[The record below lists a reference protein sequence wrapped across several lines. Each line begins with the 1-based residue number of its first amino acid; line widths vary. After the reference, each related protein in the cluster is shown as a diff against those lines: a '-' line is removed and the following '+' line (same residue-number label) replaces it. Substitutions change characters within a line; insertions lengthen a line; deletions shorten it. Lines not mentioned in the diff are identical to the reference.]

1 MAGRP
6 TELQYVETPLMDQLK
21 RLGWTV
27 KQLSDNE
34 KHDPKN
40 SYRESFREVVIV
52 SRLRTALKR
61 LNPWLEDNQIE
72 DLCNQVQTYPH
83 PMKNLLENNEEVYDM
98 ITEGLSADDLH
109 TGELN
114 RRVRLIDWT
123 DVDGYDGADMTDN
136 DFLAISQYKVR
147 IPGKEEHII
156 PDIVLFVNGL
166 PLVVIECKAPDIAE
180 PMAEGIEQLMRY
192 QNRRGSAELEGVPEL
207 FYFNQIL
214 ISTCFHDCRYS
225 SITGGVSHFMEWKDA
240 YPYKLRDINPNG
252 KPSAQEI
259 TVAGML
265 EPSHLLDIV
274 QNFIAF
280 KDEDNGIRV
289 KLVSR
294 YMQYRG
300 AAKIIERLRTAAKG
314 EKGGTLWH
322 TQGTGKTLTMMFVI
336 RKMYNSFDLYNYKV
350 VLIVDRKDLQT
361 QMFKTT
367 KTVKYAVN
375 IADSIEGLKKL
386 IENTA
391 SDVTV
396 AMVHKFG
403 ENEKNGGKKSDK
415 KSATLEQ
422 RTAVS
427 SFPVLNTSE
436 RILVMI
442 DEAHRSEYSE
452 LAANMWKSMPNS
464 VKVAFTGTPITKTV
478 DNFGGY
484 IDTYTMKQAEEDG
497 IVVELKYEGR
507 AADSEITDKEAMNR
521 SFVDVFGYLDVE
533 EQVEILGRYTVRAYL
548 EAEEIIK
555 EKAADMLDHYISTV
569 FTNGFKAQV
578 VGVSKEAAYRYKQ
591 AIDALL
597 PIKIA
602 ELEQHNPHHVD
613 IEQLKKLK
621 TACVISAGG
630 ANEEQ
635 HLKKYANEKENE
647 LIIDGFKAPFGETG
661 LKGGDGNYGILIVT
675 AMLLTG
681 FDAPIEQVMYLDK
694 KLTNHNL
701 LQAITRANRTCGSNK
716 KCGYL
721 VDYVGITNHLK
732 DALADYADADRDEIM
747 ESLRDKSKDID
758 ALNSSYNEIVQF
770 ITEKVGCS
778 LSQTSEIIEELCI
791 DEELREEF
799 NGRFSVM
806 SRLFDRVL
814 PNPAALRYS
823 EEYKRLA
830 FIRESVAK
838 MTRNPRFSNRDAS
851 RKVRAIIEEY
861 LAVNGV
867 DIEIA
872 PISLLSEDFMKGT
885 DKKKS
890 DRATCEEIKYAVR
903 EFININ
909 MPKDPELYA
918 RLSERLEQILE
929 NFKNNWAELRKAL
942 EQLRRDIMAG
952 RAKENTYG
960 YEATH
965 EMPFLGLLK
974 TEFFGDVPFEDLS
987 DQQMQVLKSVTDD
1000 VLNRFKTETA
1010 TVNFWSNVGNSLQSE
1025 LRTSIIKLLITPEIK
1040 KYVPDIMKRRKEI
1053 AQKLM
1058 ELGYQHFGEEN

>member
-6 TELQYVETPLMDQLK
+6 SELMYVETPLLEQLK
-21 RLGWTV
+21 KLGWTIV
-27 KQLSDNE
+27 QLDDSE
-34 KHDPKN
+34 KHDPQK
-40 SYRESFREVVIV
+40 SFRKSFSEVVIV
-52 SRLRTALKR
+52 SRLKAALKR
-61 LNPWLEDNQIE
+61 LNPWLNDVQID
-72 DLCNQVQTYPH
+72 DLCVQVQNYPH
-83 PMKNLLENNEEVYDM
+83 PLRQILENNEEAYDR
-98 ITEGLSADDLH
+98 ITEGLSADNEE
-109 TGELN
+109 TGEIN
-114 RRVRLIDWT
+114 CPVRLIDWT
-123 DVDGYDGADMTDN
+123 DVDAYDGSDATEN

-166 PLVVIECKAPDIAE
+166 PLVVIECKAPDITE
-180 PMAEGIEQLMRY
+180 PMAEGIDQLMRY
-192 QNRRGSAELEGVPEL
+192 QNRRGAEEPEGVPEL
-207 FYFNQIL
+207 FYFNQIV

-259 TVAGML
+259 AVTGML
-265 EPSHLLDIV
+265 EPAHLLDIV
-274 QNFIAF
+274 QNFIAY

-289 KLVSR
+289 KLVPR

-300 AAKIIERLRTAAKG
+300 ANKIIERLRNVVKG

-336 RKMYNSFDLYNYKV
+336 RKMYNSFDLNNFKV

-367 KTVKYAVN
+367 KTVKYAIN
-375 IADSIEGLKKL
+375 IAGSIDGLKDL
-386 IENTA
+386 IKNTA

-403 ENEKNGGKKSDK
+403 KAEKNKDKKDKRKSD
-415 KSATLEQ
+415 SLEQ
-422 RTAVS
+422 RTSVS
-427 SFPVLNTSE
+427 TFPVLNTSD

-442 DEAHRSEYSE
+442 DEAHCSEYSE

-484 IDTYTMKQAEEDG
+484 IDTYTMRQAEKDG
-497 IVVELKYEGR
+497 IVVEIKYEGR
-507 AADSEITDKEAMNR
+507 ATDSEITDHDAMNHA
-521 SFVDVFGYLDVE
+521 FIDIFGYLDDE
-533 EQVEILGRYTVRAYL
+533 EQLEILGKYTVRGYL
-548 EAEEIIK
+548 EAQEVIN
-555 EKAADMLDHYISTV
+555 EKATDMLDHYINTV
-569 FTNGFKAQV
+569 FANGFKAQV
-578 VGVSKEAAYRYKQ
+578 VGVSKEAAYRYKK

-597 PIKIA
+597 PKKIE
-602 ELEQHNPHHVD
+602 ELERRNPNHID

-621 TACVISAGG
+621 TACIISSGG
-630 ANEEQ
+630 ANEDQ
-635 HLKKYANEKENE
+635 HLKQYTNESENE
-647 LIIDGFKAPFGETG
+647 IIIDGFKAPFGEKG

-681 FDAPIEQVMYLDK
+681 FDAPVEQVMYLDK

-701 LQAITRANRTCGSNK
+701 LQAITRVNRTCGADK

-747 ESLRDKSKDID
+747 ASLRDKSKDID
-758 ALNSSYNEIVQF
+758 ALNTAYNEIVLF
-770 ITEKVGCS
+770 LNEKVGYA
-778 LSQTSEIIEELCI
+778 LSQTSDIIEELCL
-791 DEELREEF
+791 DEELREEY

-814 PNPAALRYS
+814 PNPAALEYS
-823 EEYKRLA
+823 KDYKTLA

-838 MTRNPRFSNRDAS
+838 MTRNPRFSNKDAS
-851 RKVRAIIEEY
+851 KKVRAIIEEY
-861 LAVNGV
+861 LTVNGV
-867 DIEIA
+867 DMEIA
-872 PISLLSEDFMKGT
+872 PISLLSDDFLKGGQS
-885 DKKKS
+885 KKS
-890 DRATCEEIKYAVR
+890 DRAVSEEIKYAVR

-929 NFKNNWAELRKAL
+929 EFKNNWAELRKAL
-942 EQLRRDIMAG
+942 EQLCRDIKAG

-960 YEATH
+960 YDASH

-974 TEFFGDVPFEDLS
+974 TEFYGKKPFEELS
-987 DQQMQVLKSVTDD
+987 EEQMGVLKNLTDD
-1000 VLNRFKTETA
+1000 VLSRFKQETEA
-1010 TVNFWSNVGNSLQSE
+1010 VNFWNNVALQQE
-1025 LRTSIIKLLITPEIK
+1025 LRTNIIKLLIAPEIK
-1040 KYVPDIMKRRKEI
+1040 KQVPDIVKRRKDV

-1058 ELGYQHFGEEN
+1058 ELGYQHFGRND

>member
-6 TELQYVETPLMDQLK
+6 SELIYVETPLLEQLK
-21 RLGWTV
+21 SLGWTV
-27 KQLSDNE
+27 VQLNDSE
-34 KHDPKN
+34 KHDPEK
-40 SYRESFREVVIV
+40 SFRKSFSEVIIE
-52 SRLRTALKR
+52 SRLKDALKR
-61 LNPWLEDNQIE
+61 LNPWLNDVQVD
-72 DLCNQVQTYPH
+72 DLCTQVQNYPFPLSH
-83 PMKNLLENNEEVYDM
+83 TLENNEEVYDR
-98 ITEGLSADDLH
+98 ITEGLSADNED
-109 TGELN
+109 TGEIN
-114 RRVRLIDWT
+114 CPVRLIDWT
-123 DVDGYDGADMTDN
+123 DVDAYDEPDITDN
-136 DFLAISQYKVR
+136 DFLAISQYKIR

-166 PLVVIECKAPDIAE
+166 PLVVIECKAPDITE
-180 PMAEGIEQLMRY
+180 PMAEGIDQLLRY
-192 QNRRGSAELEGVPEL
+192 QNRRDAKEPEGVPEL
-207 FYFNQIL
+207 FYYNQIV

-225 SITGGVSHFMEWKDA
+225 SITGGMSHFMEWKDA

-274 QNFIAF
+274 QNYIAY
-280 KDEDNGIRV
+280 KDEDNGTRV
-289 KLVSR
+289 KLVPR

-300 AAKIIERLRTAAKG
+300 ASKIIERLRKEATG

-322 TQGTGKTLTMMFVI
+322 TQGSGKTLTMMFVI
-336 RKMYNSFDLYNYKV
+336 RKMYNSYDLNNYKV

-367 KTVKYAVN
+367 KTVKYTVN
-375 IADSIEGLKKL
+375 TAESIDGLKKL
-386 IENTA
+386 IANTA

-403 ENEKNGGKKSDK
+403 EPDKDKNEKGRA
-415 KSATLEQ
+415 KSASLHQKQATS
-422 RTAVS
+422 T
-427 SFPVLNTSE
+427 FPVLNTSD

-497 IVVELKYEGR
+497 IVVEIKYEGR
-507 AADSEITDKEAMNR
+507 ATDSTITDHDAMNHA
-521 SFVDVFGYLDVE
+521 FIDVFGYLEDE
-533 EQVEILGRYTVRAYL
+533 EQLEILGKYTVRGYL
-548 EAEEIIK
+548 EAQEVID
-555 EKAADMLDHYISTV
+555 EKASDTLDHYINTV
-569 FTNGFKAQV
+569 FANGFKAQI
-578 VGVSKEAAYRYKQ
+578 VGVSKEAAYRYKM
-591 AIDALL
+591 AIDRLL
-597 PIKIA
+597 PGKIA
-602 ELEQHNPHHVD
+602 ELERHNPNKID
-613 IEQLKKLK
+613 IEQLKKIK
-621 TACVISAGG
+621 TACVISSGG
-630 ANEEQ
+630 ANEDQ
-635 HLKKYANEKENE
+635 HLKQYTNESTNE

-681 FDAPIEQVMYLDK
+681 FDAPVEQVMYLDK

-701 LQAITRANRTCGSNK
+701 LQAITRVNRTCGADK

-721 VDYVGITNHLK
+721 VDYVGITNHLR

-747 ESLRDKSKDID
+747 ASLRDKSKDID
-758 ALNSSYNEIVQF
+758 ALNTAYNEIIQF
-770 ITEKVGCS
+770 LNDKVGYA
-778 LSQTSEIIEELCI
+778 LTQTSDIIEELCVE
-791 DEELREEF
+791 EELREEY

-814 PNPAALRYS
+814 PNPAALEYS
-823 EEYKRLA
+823 DDYKTLA

-838 MTRNPRFSNRDAS
+838 MTRNPRFSNKDAS
-851 RKVRAIIEEY
+851 KKIRAIIEEY
-861 LAVNGV
+861 LTVNGV
-867 DIEIA
+867 DMEIE
-872 PISLLSEDFMKGT
+872 PISLLSDDFLKGGE
-885 DKKKS
+885 KKKS
-890 DRATCEEIKYAVR
+890 DRAASEEIKYAVR

-929 NFKNNWAELRKAL
+929 EFKNNWSELRKAL
-942 EQLRRDIMAG
+942 EQLRRDIKSG
-952 RAKENTYG
+952 RAKEENYG
-960 YEATH
+960 YDATH
-965 EMPFLGLLK
+965 EMPFLAMLR
-974 TEFFGDVPFEDLS
+974 TEFYGKKTFEELTE
-987 DQQMQVLKSVTDD
+987 DQMSVLKNLTDD
-1000 VLNRFKTETA
+1000 VLSRFKVETTA
-1010 TVNFWSNVGNSLQSE
+1010 VNFWNNITLQQE
-1025 LRTSIIKLLITPEIK
+1025 LRTNIIKRLIEPDVRRC
-1040 KYVPDIMKRRKEI
+1040 VPDIFRRRNDV

-1058 ELGYQHFGEEN
+1058 ELGYQHFGGDV

>member
-6 TELQYVETPLMDQLK
+6 SELKYVETPLLEQLK
-21 RLGWTV
+21 KLGWTV
-27 KQLSDNE
+27 VQLDDSE
-34 KHDPKN
+34 KHDPQK
-40 SYRESFREVVIV
+40 SFRESFSEVVIV
-52 SRLRTALKR
+52 SRSKAALKR
-61 LNPWLEDNQIE
+61 LNPWLNDVQID
-72 DLCNQVQTYPH
+72 DLCRQIQDYPH
-83 PMKNLLENNEEVYDM
+83 PLKQILENNEEVYDR
-98 ITEGLSADDLH
+98 ITEGLSADNEE
-109 TGELN
+109 TGEVN
-114 RRVRLIDWT
+114 CPVRLIDWT
-123 DVDGYDGADMTDN
+123 DVDGYDGPDATDN

-156 PDIVLFVNGL
+156 PDVVLFVNGL
-166 PLVVIECKAPDIAE
+166 PLVVIECKAPDITE
-180 PMAEGIEQLMRY
+180 PMAEGIDQMMRY
-192 QNRRGSAELEGVPEL
+192 QNRRAAEEPEGVPEL
-207 FYFNQIL
+207 FYFNQIVM
-214 ISTCFHDCRYS
+214 STCFHDCRYS

-240 YPYKLRDINPNG
+240 YPYKLRDVNPNG

-265 EPSHLLDIV
+265 EPSHLLNIV
-274 QNFIAF
+274 QNFIAY

-289 KLVSR
+289 KLVPR

-300 AAKIIERLRTAAKG
+300 ASKIIERLRTSNMGK
-314 EKGGTLWH
+314 KGGTLWH
-322 TQGTGKTLTMMFVI
+322 TQGTGKTLTMMYVI
-336 RKMYNSFDLYNYKV
+336 RKMYNSFDLNNYKV

-367 KTVKYAVN
+367 KTVKYAIN
-375 IADSIEGLKKL
+375 IAGSIDGLKDL
-386 IENTA
+386 IKNTA

-403 ENEKNGGKKSDK
+403 EAEKNKDKKDKKKSG
-415 KSATLEQ
+415 SLEQ
-422 RTAVS
+422 RTS
-427 SFPVLNTSE
+427 ISTFPVLNTSD

-484 IDTYTMKQAEEDG
+484 IDTYTMRQAEEDG
-497 IVVELKYEGR
+497 IVVEIKYEGR
-507 AADSEITDKEAMNR
+507 ATDSEITDHDAMNHA
-521 SFVDVFGYLDVE
+521 FIDIFGYLEDE
-533 EQVEILGRYTVRAYL
+533 EQLEILGKYTVRGYL
-548 EAEEIIK
+548 EAQEVIN
-555 EKAADMLDHYISTV
+555 EKAADMLDHYINTV
-569 FTNGFKAQV
+569 FANAFKAQV
-578 VGVSKEAAYRYKQ
+578 VGVSKEAAYRYKK

-597 PIKIA
+597 PKKIE
-602 ELEQHNPHHVD
+602 ELERSNPNHID

-621 TACVISAGG
+621 TACIISSGG
-630 ANEEQ
+630 ANEDP
-635 HLKKYANEKENE
+635 HLKQYTNESENE

-681 FDAPIEQVMYLDK
+681 FDAPVEQVMYLDK

-701 LQAITRANRTCGSNK
+701 LQAITRVNRTCGANK

-747 ESLRDKSKDID
+747 ASLRDKSKDID
-758 ALNSSYNEIVQF
+758 ALNTAYNEIIQF
-770 ITEKVGCS
+770 LNEKVGYA
-778 LSQTSEIIEELCI
+778 LSQTSDIIEELCL
-791 DEELREEF
+791 DEELREEY

-814 PNPAALRYS
+814 PNPVAL
-823 EEYKRLA
+823 EYNEDYKTLA

-838 MTRNPRFSNRDAS
+838 MTRNPRFSNKDAS
-851 RKVRAIIEEY
+851 KKVRAIIEEY
-861 LAVNGV
+861 LTVNGV
-867 DIEIA
+867 DMEIA
-872 PISLLSEDFMKGT
+872 PISLLSDNFLKGGQS
-885 DKKKS
+885 KKS
-890 DRATCEEIKYAVR
+890 DRAVSEEIKYAVR
-903 EFININ
+903 EFINVN

-929 NFKNNWAELRKAL
+929 EFKNNWAELRKAL
-942 EQLRRDIMAG
+942 EQLRRDIKAG

-974 TEFFGDVPFEDLS
+974 TEFFREKTFEELS
-987 DQQMQVLKSVTDD
+987 DEQITMMKNLTDD
-1000 VLNRFKTETA
+1000 VLNRFKQEA
-1010 TVNFWSNVGNSLQSE
+1010 VAVNFWNNVALQQE
-1025 LRTSIIKLLITPEIK
+1025 LRTYIIKQLISPEIK
-1040 KYVPDIMKRRKEI
+1040 KFVPDIVKRRKDI

-1058 ELGYQHFGEEN
+1058 ELGYQHFGRDD

>member
-6 TELQYVETPLMDQLK
+6 SELKYVETPLLEQLNK
-21 RLGWTV
+21 LGWETV
-27 KQLSDNE
+27 QLDDSE
-34 KHDPKN
+34 KHDPQK
-40 SYRESFREVVIV
+40 SFRESFSEVIIL
-52 SRLRTALKR
+52 SRLKAALKR
-61 LNPWLEDNQIE
+61 LNPWLNDVQID
-72 DLCNQVQTYPH
+72 DLCVQIQNYPH
-83 PMKNLLENNEEVYDM
+83 PLSHTLENNEEVYEL
-98 ITEGLSADDLH
+98 IVNGLSADNEE
-109 TGELN
+109 TGEIN
-114 RRVRLIDWT
+114 CPVRLIDWT
-123 DVDGYDGADMTDN
+123 DVDGYDGPGHTDN

-156 PDIVLFVNGL
+156 PDVVLFVNGL
-166 PLVVIECKAPDIAE
+166 PLVVIECKAPDITE
-180 PMAEGIEQLMRY
+180 PMAEGIDQLMRY
-192 QNRRGSAELEGVPEL
+192 QNRRGAEEMEGVPEL
-207 FYFNQIL
+207 FYYNQIL

-225 SITGGVSHFMEWKDA
+225 SITGGISHFMEWKDA
-240 YPYKLRDINPNG
+240 YPYKLAEINLNG
-252 KPSAQEI
+252 KPSAQEV

-274 QNFIAF
+274 QNFIAY

-289 KLVSR
+289 KLCPR

-300 AAKIIERLRTAAKG
+300 ANKIIERLRKAAKG

-336 RKMYNSFDLYNYKV
+336 RKMYNSYDLNDYKV

-367 KTVKYAVN
+367 KTVKYAIN
-375 IADSIEGLKKL
+375 IAGSIDGLKKL
-386 IENTA
+386 IADTA

-403 ENEKNGGKKSDK
+403 EPDKDKDDKGK
-415 KSATLEQ
+415 KSATLQ
-422 RTAVS
+422 QKKAAST
-427 SFPVLNTSE
+427 FPVLNESE
-436 RILVMI
+436 KILVMI

-484 IDTYTMKQAEEDG
+484 IDTYTMRQAEEDG
-497 IVVELKYEGR
+497 IVVEIKYEGR
-507 AADSEITDKEAMNR
+507 ATDSEITDHDAMNHA
-521 SFVDVFGYLDVE
+521 FIDVFGYLEDE
-533 EQVEILGRYTVRAYL
+533 EQLEIMGKYTVRGYL
-548 EAEEIIK
+548 EAWEVIK
-555 EKAADMLDHYISTV
+555 EKAADMLDHYINTV
-569 FTNGFKAQV
+569 FANGFKAQI
-578 VGVSKEAAYRYKQ
+578 VGVSKEAAYRYKKT
-591 AIDALL
+591 IDELL

-602 ELEQHNPHHVD
+602 ELEKSNPNGID

-621 TACVISAGG
+621 TACIISSGG

-635 HLKKYANEKENE
+635 HLKQYANESENE
-647 LIIDGFKAPFGETG
+647 MIIDGFKAPFGEAG
-661 LKGGDGNYGILIVT
+661 LKGGDGNYGIIIVT

-681 FDAPIEQVMYLDK
+681 FDAPVEQVMYLDK

-701 LQAITRANRTCGSNK
+701 LQAITRVNRTCGANK

-747 ESLRDKSKDID
+747 ASLRDKSKDID
-758 ALNSSYNEIVQF
+758 ALNTAYNEIIQF
-770 ITEKVGCS
+770 LNDKVGYS
-778 LSQTSEIIEELCI
+778 LDQTSEIVEELCV
-791 DEELREEF
+791 DEELREEY

-814 PNPAALRYS
+814 PNPAALEYS
-823 EEYKRLA
+823 EDYKTLA

-838 MTRNPRFSNRDAS
+838 MTRNPRFSNKDAS
-851 RKVRAIIEEY
+851 KKVRAIIEEY
-861 LAVNGV
+861 LTVNGV

-872 PISLLSEDFMKGT
+872 PISLLSDDFLKGGK
-885 DKKKS
+885 KKKS
-890 DRATCEEIKYAVR
+890 DRAVSEEIKYAVR
-903 EFININ
+903 EYINVN

-918 RLSERLEQILE
+918 RLSERLEAILE
-929 NFKNNWAELRKAL
+929 EFKNNWAELRKAL
-942 EQLRRDIMAG
+942 EQLRRDIKAG
-952 RAKENTYG
+952 RSRENTYG
-960 YEATH
+960 YDASH

-974 TEFFGDVPFEDLS
+974 TEFYGKKTFEELTDE
-987 DQQMQVLKSVTDD
+987 QMVVLKNLTDD
-1000 VLNRFKTETA
+1000 ILSRFKIETA
-1010 TVNFWSNVGNSLQSE
+1010 AVNFWNNVALQQD
-1025 LRTSIIKLLITPEIK
+1025 LRTDIIKKLISPDVK
-1040 KYVPDIMKRRKEI
+1040 RYVPNVVKRRKDI

-1058 ELGYQHFGEEN
+1058 ELGYQHFGRDD

>member
-6 TELQYVETPLMDQLK
+6 SELMYVETPLLEQLK
-21 RLGWTV
+21 QLGWTV
-27 KQLSDNE
+27 VQLNDSE
-34 KHDPKN
+34 KHDPQK
-40 SYRESFREVVIV
+40 SFRESFSEVVIV
-52 SRLRTALKR
+52 SRLKAALKR
-61 LNPWLEDNQIE
+61 LNPWLNDVQVD
-72 DLCNQVQTYPH
+72 DLCRQVQDYPH
-83 PMKNLLENNEEVYDM
+83 PLKQVLENNEEVYDR
-98 ITEGLSADDLH
+98 ITEGLSADNEE
-109 TGELN
+109 TGEIN
-114 RRVRLIDWT
+114 CPVRLIDWT
-123 DVDGYDGADMTDN
+123 DVDAYDGPDATDN

-166 PLVVIECKAPDIAE
+166 PLVVIECKAPDITE
-180 PMAEGIEQLMRY
+180 PMAEGIDQLMRY
-192 QNRRGSAELEGVPEL
+192 QNRRGAEEPEGVPEL
-207 FYFNQIL
+207 FYFNQIVM
-214 ISTCFHDCRYS
+214 STCFHDCRYS
-225 SITGGVSHFMEWKDA
+225 SVTGGVSHFMEWKDA

-252 KPSAQEI
+252 KPSAQEVA
-259 TVAGML
+259 VAGML
-265 EPSHLLDIV
+265 EPAHLLDII
-274 QNFIAF
+274 QNFIAY

-289 KLVSR
+289 KLVPR

-300 AAKIIERLRTAAKG
+300 ASKIIERLRTADKG

-336 RKMYNSFDLYNYKV
+336 RKMYNSFDLNNYKI
-350 VLIVDRKDLQT
+350 VLVVDRKDLQT

-367 KTVKYAVN
+367 KTVKYAIS
-375 IADSIEGLKKL
+375 IAGSIDGLKDL
-386 IENTA
+386 IKNTA

-403 ENEKNGGKKSDK
+403 ESEKNKDKKDKKKSG
-415 KSATLEQ
+415 SLEQ
-422 RTAVS
+422 RTSVS
-427 SFPVLNTSE
+427 TFPFLNTSD

-484 IDTYTMKQAEEDG
+484 IDTYTMRQAEKDG
-497 IVVELKYEGR
+497 IVVEIKYEGR
-507 AADSEITDKEAMNR
+507 ATDSEITDHDAMNHA
-521 SFVDVFGYLDVE
+521 FIDIFGYLDDE
-533 EQVEILGRYTVRAYL
+533 EQLEILGKYTVRGYL
-548 EAEEIIK
+548 EAQEVIN
-555 EKAADMLDHYISTV
+555 EKAADMLDHYINTV

-578 VGVSKEAAYRYKQ
+578 VGVSKEAAYRYKK

-597 PIKIA
+597 PKKIE
-602 ELEQHNPHHVD
+602 ELEHSNPNHID

-621 TACVISAGG
+621 TACIISSGG
-630 ANEEQ
+630 ANEDQ
-635 HLKKYANEKENE
+635 HLKQYTYESENE
-647 LIIDGFKAPFGETG
+647 IIIDGFKAPFGETG

-681 FDAPIEQVMYLDK
+681 FDAPVEQVMYLDK

-701 LQAITRANRTCGSNK
+701 LQAITRVNRTCGANK

-747 ESLRDKSKDID
+747 ASLCDKSKDID
-758 ALNSSYNEIVQF
+758 ALNTAYNEIIQF
-770 ITEKVGCS
+770 LNEKVGYA
-778 LSQTSEIIEELCI
+778 LSQTSDIIEELCL
-791 DEELREEF
+791 DEELREEY

-814 PNPAALRYS
+814 PNPAALEYS
-823 EEYKRLA
+823 EDYKTLA

-838 MTRNPRFSNRDAS
+838 MTRNSRFSNKDAS
-851 RKVRAIIEEY
+851 KKVRAIIEEY
-861 LAVNGV
+861 LTVNGV

-872 PISLLSEDFMKGT
+872 PISLLSDDFLKGGQS
-885 DKKKS
+885 KKS
-890 DRATCEEIKYAVR
+890 DRAVSEEIKYAVR

-929 NFKNNWAELRKAL
+929 EFKNNWAELRKAL
-942 EQLRRDIMAG
+942 EQLRRDIKAG
-952 RAKENTYG
+952 RARENTYG
-960 YEATH
+960 YEASH

-974 TEFFGDVPFEDLS
+974 TEFYGRKSFEELS
-987 DQQMQVLKSVTDD
+987 DEQMGVLKNLTDD
-1000 VLNRFKTETA
+1000 VLSCFKQETEA
-1010 TVNFWSNVGNSLQSE
+1010 VNFWNNVALQQE
-1025 LRTSIIKLLITPEIK
+1025 LRTNIIKLLISSEIK
-1040 KYVPDIMKRRKEI
+1040 KQVPDIVKRRKDV

-1058 ELGYQHFGEEN
+1058 ELGYQHFGRND

>member
-6 TELQYVETPLMDQLK
+6 SELKYVETPLLEQLK
-21 RLGWTV
+21 KLGWTV
-27 KQLSDNE
+27 VQLDDSE
-34 KHDPKN
+34 KHNPKK
-40 SYRESFREVVIV
+40 SFRESFSEVVIV
-52 SRLRTALKR
+52 SHLKKALKR
-61 LNPWLEDNQIE
+61 LNPWLNDVQVD
-72 DLCNQVQTYPH
+72 DLCRQIQEYPH
-83 PMKNLLENNEEVYDM
+83 PLRQVLENNEEVYDR
-98 ITEGLSADDLH
+98 ITEGLSADNEE
-109 TGELN
+109 TGEVN
-114 RRVRLIDWT
+114 CPVRLIDWT
-123 DVDGYDGADMTDN
+123 DVDAYDGPDATDN

-156 PDIVLFVNGL
+156 PDVVLFVNGL
-166 PLVVIECKAPDIAE
+166 PLVVIECKAPDITE

-192 QNRRGSAELEGVPEL
+192 QNRRGAEEPEGVPEL
-207 FYFNQIL
+207 FYFNQIV

-240 YPYKLRDINPNG
+240 YPYKLRDVNPNG
-252 KPSAQEI
+252 KPSAQEV

-274 QNFIAF
+274 QNFIAY

-289 KLVSR
+289 KLVPR

-300 AAKIIERLRTAAKG
+300 ASKIIERLRKADSG

-336 RKMYNSFDLYNYKV
+336 RKMYNSYDLNNYKV

-367 KTVKYAVN
+367 KTVKYAIN
-375 IADSIEGLKKL
+375 IAGSIDGLKDL
-386 IENTA
+386 IRNTA

-403 ENEKNGGKKSDK
+403 EAEKNKDKKEKKKSG
-415 KSATLEQ
+415 SLEQ
-422 RTAVS
+422 RTSVS
-427 SFPVLNTSE
+427 TFPVLNTSD

-484 IDTYTMKQAEEDG
+484 IDTYTMRQAEEDG
-497 IVVELKYEGR
+497 IVVEIKYEGR
-507 AADSEITDKEAMNR
+507 ATDSEITDHDAMNHA
-521 SFVDVFGYLDVE
+521 FIDIFGYLDDE
-533 EQVEILGRYTVRAYL
+533 EQLEILGKYTVRGYL
-548 EAEEIIK
+548 EAQEVIS
-555 EKAADMLDHYISTV
+555 EKAADMIDHYINTV
-569 FTNGFKAQV
+569 FANGFKAQI
-578 VGVSKEAAYRYKQ
+578 VGVSKEAAYRYKK

-597 PIKIA
+597 PMKIEA
-602 ELEQHNPHHVD
+602 LERNNPNHID

-621 TACVISAGG
+621 TACIISSGG
-630 ANEEQ
+630 ANEDQ
-635 HLKKYANEKENE
+635 HLKQYTNESENE
-647 LIIDGFKAPFGETG
+647 MIIDGFKAPFGETG

-681 FDAPIEQVMYLDK
+681 FDAPVEQVMYLDK

-701 LQAITRANRTCGSNK
+701 LQAITRVNRTCGANK

-747 ESLRDKSKDID
+747 ASLRDKSKDID
-758 ALNSSYNEIVQF
+758 ALNTAYNEIIQF
-770 ITEKVGCS
+770 LNEKVGYA
-778 LSQTSEIIEELCI
+778 LSQTSDIIEELCL
-791 DEELREEF
+791 DEELREEY

-814 PNPAALRYS
+814 PNPAALEYS
-823 EEYKRLA
+823 EDYRTLA

-838 MTRNPRFSNRDAS
+838 MTRNPRFSNKDAS
-851 RKVRAIIEEY
+851 KKVRAIIEEY
-861 LAVNGV
+861 LTVNGV
-867 DIEIA
+867 DMEIA
-872 PISLLSEDFMKGT
+872 PIALLSDDFLKGGE
-885 DKKKS
+885 KKKS
-890 DRATCEEIKYAVR
+890 DRAASEEIKYAVR

-929 NFKNNWAELRKAL
+929 EFKNNWAELRKAL
-942 EQLRRDIMAG
+942 EQLRRDIKAG

-960 YEATH
+960 YDASH

-974 TEFFGDVPFEDLS
+974 TEFYGKKTFEELS
-987 DQQMQVLKSVTDD
+987 DEQMTVLKNLTDD
-1000 VLNRFKTETA
+1000 VLSRFKQETEA
-1010 TVNFWSNVGNSLQSE
+1010 VNFWNNVALQQE
-1025 LRTSIIKLLITPEIK
+1025 LRTSIIKMLISPEIK
-1040 KYVPDIMKRRKEI
+1040 KQVPDIVKRRKDI

-1058 ELGYQHFGEEN
+1058 ELGYQHFGRND

>member
-6 TELQYVETPLMDQLK
+6 SELMYVETPLLEQLK
-21 RLGWTV
+21 QLGWTV
-27 KQLSDNE
+27 VQLDDSE
-34 KHDPKN
+34 KHDPQK
-40 SYRESFREVVIV
+40 SFRESFSEVVIV
-52 SRLRTALKR
+52 SRLKAALKR
-61 LNPWLEDNQIE
+61 LNPWLNDVQVD
-72 DLCNQVQTYPH
+72 DLCVQVQNYPH
-83 PMKNLLENNEEVYDM
+83 PLRQILENNEEVYDR
-98 ITEGLSADDLH
+98 ITEGLSADNEES
-109 TGELN
+109 GEIN
-114 RRVRLIDWT
+114 CPVRLIDWR
-123 DVDGYDGADMTDN
+123 DVDAYDGPNATDN

-147 IPGKEEHII
+147 IPGKEEYII

-166 PLVVIECKAPDIAE
+166 PLVVIECKAPDITE
-180 PMAEGIEQLMRY
+180 PMAEGIDQLMRY
-192 QNRRGSAELEGVPEL
+192 QNRRGAEELEGVPEL
-207 FYFNQIL
+207 FYFNQI
-214 ISTCFHDCRYS
+214 IMSTCFHDCRYS

-259 TVAGML
+259 AVAGML

-274 QNFIAF
+274 QNFIAY

-289 KLVSR
+289 KLVPR

-300 AAKIIERLRTAAKG
+300 ASKIIERLRTADKG

-336 RKMYNSFDLYNYKV
+336 RKMYNSFDLNNYKV

-367 KTVKYAVN
+367 KTVKYAIN
-375 IADSIEGLKKL
+375 IAGSIDGLKDL
-386 IENTA
+386 IKNTA

-403 ENEKNGGKKSDK
+403 EAEKSKDKKGKKTGS
-415 KSATLEQ
+415 LEQ
-422 RTAVS
+422 RTSVS
-427 SFPVLNTSE
+427 TFPVLNTSD

-484 IDTYTMKQAEEDG
+484 IDTYTMRQAEEHAF
-497 IVVELKYEGR
+497 I
-507 AADSEITDKEAMNR
+507 
-521 SFVDVFGYLDVE
+521 DVFGYLEDD
-533 EQVEILGRYTVRAYL
+533 EQLEILGKYTVRGYL
-548 EAEEIIK
+548 EAQEVIS
-555 EKAADMLDHYISTV
+555 EKAADMLDHYINTV

-578 VGVSKEAAYRYKQ
+578 VGVSKEAAYRYKK

-597 PIKIA
+597 PKKIE
-602 ELEQHNPHHVD
+602 ELECSNPNHID

-621 TACVISAGG
+621 TACIISSGG
-630 ANEEQ
+630 ANEDQ
-635 HLKKYANEKENE
+635 LLKQYTNESENE
-647 LIIDGFKAPFGETG
+647 LIIDGFKAPFGEIG

-681 FDAPIEQVMYLDK
+681 FDAPVEQVMYLDK

-701 LQAITRANRTCGSNK
+701 LQAITRVNRTCGANK

-732 DALADYADADRDEIM
+732 DALADYADADRDEILS
-747 ESLRDKSKDID
+747 SLRDKSKDID
-758 ALNSSYNEIVQF
+758 ALNTAYNEIIQF
-770 ITEKVGCS
+770 LNEKVGYA
-778 LSQTSEIIEELCI
+778 LSQTSDIIEELCI

-799 NGRFSVM
+799 NGRVSVM

-814 PNPAALRYS
+814 PNPAALEYS
-823 EEYKRLA
+823 EDYKALA

-838 MTRNPRFSNRDAS
+838 MTRNPRFSNKDAS
-851 RKVRAIIEEY
+851 KKVRAIIEEY
-861 LAVNGV
+861 LKVNGV
-867 DIEIA
+867 DMEIA
-872 PISLLSEDFMKGT
+872 PISLLSDDFLKGGQS
-885 DKKKS
+885 KKS
-890 DRATCEEIKYAVR
+890 DRAVSEEIKYAVR

-929 NFKNNWAELRKAL
+929 EFKNNWAELRKAL
-942 EQLRRDIMAG
+942 EQLRRDIKAG

-960 YEATH
+960 YDATH

-974 TEFFGDVPFEDLS
+974 TEFFGKKTFEELS
-987 DQQMQVLKSVTDD
+987 DEQMTMMKNLTDN
-1000 VLNRFKTETA
+1000 VLNRFKQETVA
-1010 TVNFWSNVGNSLQSE
+1010 VNFWNNVALQQE
-1025 LRTSIIKLLITPEIK
+1025 LRTYIIKQLISPEIK
-1040 KYVPDIMKRRKEI
+1040 KFVPDIVKRRKDI

-1058 ELGYQHFGEEN
+1058 ELGYQHFGRDD

>member
-6 TELQYVETPLMDQLK
+6 SELMYVETPLLEQLK
-21 RLGWTV
+21 KLGWTV
-27 KQLSDNE
+27 VQLDDSE
-34 KHDPKN
+34 KHDPQK
-40 SYRESFREVVIV
+40 SFRESFSEVVIV
-52 SRLRTALKR
+52 SRLKASLKR
-61 LNPWLEDNQIE
+61 LNPWLNDVQVD
-72 DLCNQVQTYPH
+72 DLCRQVQDYPH
-83 PMKNLLENNEEVYDM
+83 PLKQVLENNEEVYDR
-98 ITEGLSADDLH
+98 ITEGLSADNEE
-109 TGELN
+109 TGEIN
-114 RRVRLIDWT
+114 CPVRLIDWT
-123 DVDGYDGADMTDN
+123 DVDAYDGPDATDN

-166 PLVVIECKAPDIAE
+166 PLVVIECKAPDITE
-180 PMAEGIEQLMRY
+180 PMAEGIDQLMRY
-192 QNRRGSAELEGVPEL
+192 QNRRGAEEPEGVPEL
-207 FYFNQIL
+207 FYFNQIVM
-214 ISTCFHDCRYS
+214 STCFHDCRYS

-259 TVAGML
+259 AVAGML
-265 EPSHLLDIV
+265 EPAHLLDIV
-274 QNFIAF
+274 QNFIAY
-280 KDEDNGIRV
+280 KDEDSGIRV
-289 KLVSR
+289 KLVPR

-300 AAKIIERLRTAAKG
+300 ANKIIERLRNAAKG

-336 RKMYNSFDLYNYKV
+336 RKMYNSFDLNNYKV

-375 IADSIEGLKKL
+375 TADSIEGLKKL
-386 IENTA
+386 IANTA

-403 ENEKNGGKKSDK
+403 DVEKDKDKKKSG
-415 KSATLEQ
+415 TLEQ
-422 RTAVS
+422 RTSAS
-427 SFPVLNTSE
+427 TFPILNTSD

-497 IVVELKYEGR
+497 IVVEIKYEGR
-507 AADSEITDKEAMNR
+507 ATDSEITDHDAMNHA
-521 SFVDVFGYLDVE
+521 FIDIFGYLEDD
-533 EQVEILGRYTVRAYL
+533 EQLEILGKYTVRGYL
-548 EAEEIIK
+548 EAQEVIA
-555 EKAADMLDHYISTV
+555 EKAADMLDHYINTV
-569 FTNGFKAQV
+569 FANGFKAQI
-578 VGVSKEAAYRYKQ
+578 VGVSKEAAYRYKKT
-591 AIDALL
+591 IDELL
-597 PIKIA
+597 PKKIA
-602 ELEQHNPHHVD
+602 ELETSNPHHID

-621 TACVISAGG
+621 TACIISSGG

-635 HLKKYANEKENE
+635 YLKQYTNESENE
-647 LIIDGFKAPFGETG
+647 MIIDGFKAPFGETG

-681 FDAPIEQVMYLDK
+681 FDAPVEQVMYLDK

-701 LQAITRANRTCGSNK
+701 LQAITRVNRTCGANK

-747 ESLRDKSKDID
+747 ASLRDKSKDID
-758 ALNSSYNEIVQF
+758 ALNTAYNEIIQF
-770 ITEKVGCS
+770 LNEKVGYA
-778 LSQTSEIIEELCI
+778 LSQTSDIIEELCL
-791 DEELREEF
+791 DEELREEY

-814 PNPAALRYS
+814 PNPAALEYS
-823 EEYKRLA
+823 EDYKALA

-838 MTRNPRFSNRDAS
+838 MTRNPRFSNKDAS
-851 RKVRAIIEEY
+851 KKVRAIIEEY
-861 LAVNGV
+861 LTVNGV
-867 DIEIA
+867 DMEIA
-872 PISLLSEDFMKGT
+872 PISLLSDDFLKGGQS
-885 DKKKS
+885 KKS
-890 DRATCEEIKYAVR
+890 DRAVSEEIKYAVR

-929 NFKNNWAELRKAL
+929 EFKNNWAELRKAL
-942 EQLRRDIMAG
+942 ERLRRDIKAG

-960 YEATH
+960 YDATH

-974 TEFFGDVPFEDLS
+974 TEFFGKKAFEELS
-987 DQQMQVLKSVTDD
+987 DEQMTMMKNLTDD
-1000 VLNRFKTETA
+1000 VLNRFKQETVA
-1010 TVNFWSNVGNSLQSE
+1010 VNFWNNVALQQE
-1025 LRTSIIKLLITPEIK
+1025 LRTYIIKQLISPEIK
-1040 KYVPDIMKRRKEI
+1040 KFVPDIVKRRKDI

-1058 ELGYQHFGEEN
+1058 ELGYQHFGRDD

>member
-6 TELQYVETPLMDQLK
+6 SELKYVETPLLEQLK
-21 RLGWTV
+21 KLGWTV
-27 KQLSDNE
+27 VQLDDSE
-34 KHDPKN
+34 KHDPQK
-40 SYRESFREVVIV
+40 SFRESFSEVVIV
-52 SRLRTALKR
+52 SRLKAALKR
-61 LNPWLEDNQIE
+61 LNPWLNDVQVD
-72 DLCNQVQTYPH
+72 DLCRQIQDYPH
-83 PMKNLLENNEEVYDM
+83 PLKQILENNEEVYDR
-98 ITEGLSADDLH
+98 ITEGLSADNEE
-109 TGELN
+109 TGEVN
-114 RRVRLIDWT
+114 CHVRLIDWT
-123 DVDGYDGADMTDN
+123 DVDGYDGPDTTDN

-156 PDIVLFVNGL
+156 PDVVLFVNGL
-166 PLVVIECKAPDIAE
+166 PLVVIECKAPDITE
-180 PMAEGIEQLMRY
+180 PMSEGIDQLMRY
-192 QNRRGSAELEGVPEL
+192 QNRRGAEEPEGVPEL
-207 FYFNQIL
+207 FYFNQIV

-225 SITGGVSHFMEWKDA
+225 SITGDVSHFMEWKDA
-240 YPYKLRDINPNG
+240 YPYKLRDVNPNG

-274 QNFIAF
+274 QNFIAY
-280 KDEDNGIRV
+280 KDEDNGVRV
-289 KLVSR
+289 KLVPR

-300 AAKIIERLRTAAKG
+300 ASKIIERLRNADSG

-336 RKMYNSFDLYNYKV
+336 RKMYNSYDLNNYKV

-367 KTVKYAVN
+367 KTVKYAIN
-375 IADSIEGLKKL
+375 IAGSIDGLKDL
-386 IENTA
+386 IKNTA

-403 ENEKNGGKKSDK
+403 ESEKNKEKKAKKKSG
-415 KSATLEQ
+415 SLEQ
-422 RTAVS
+422 RTSVS
-427 SFPVLNTSE
+427 TFPVLNTSD

-484 IDTYTMKQAEEDG
+484 IDTYTMRQAEEDG
-497 IVVELKYEGR
+497 IVVEIKYEGR
-507 AADSEITDKEAMNR
+507 ATDSEITDHDAMNHA
-521 SFVDVFGYLDVE
+521 FIDIFGYLDDE
-533 EQVEILGRYTVRAYL
+533 EQLEILGKFTVRGYL
-548 EAEEIIK
+548 EAQEVIN
-555 EKAADMLDHYISTV
+555 EKAADMLNHYISTV
-569 FTNGFKAQV
+569 FANGFKAQI
-578 VGVSKEAAYRYKQ
+578 VGVSKEAAYRYKK
-591 AIDALL
+591 AIDELL
-597 PIKIA
+597 PKKIA
-602 ELEQHNPHHVD
+602 ELERSNPNHID

-621 TACVISAGG
+621 TACIISSGG
-630 ANEEQ
+630 ANEDQ
-635 HLKKYANEKENE
+635 HLKQYTNESENEK
-647 LIIDGFKAPFGETG
+647 IIDGFKAPFGETG

-681 FDAPIEQVMYLDK
+681 FDAPVEQVMYLDK

-701 LQAITRANRTCGSNK
+701 LQAITRVNRTCGANK

-747 ESLRDKSKDID
+747 ASLRDKSKDID
-758 ALNSSYNEIVQF
+758 ALNTAYNEIIQF
-770 ITEKVGCS
+770 LNEKVGYT
-778 LSQTSEIIEELCI
+778 LSQTAEIIEELCV
-791 DEELREEF
+791 DEELREEY

-814 PNPAALRYS
+814 PNPAALEYS
-823 EEYKRLA
+823 EDYKTLA

-838 MTRNPRFSNRDAS
+838 MTRNPRFSNKDAS
-851 RKVRAIIEEY
+851 KKVRAIIEEY
-861 LAVNGV
+861 LTVNGV
-867 DIEIA
+867 DMEIA
-872 PISLLSEDFMKGT
+872 PISLLSDDFLKGGE
-885 DKKKS
+885 KKKS
-890 DRATCEEIKYAVR
+890 DRAVSEEIKYAVR

-929 NFKNNWAELRKAL
+929 EFKNNWAELRKAL
-942 EQLRRDIMAG
+942 EQLRRDIKAG

-960 YEATH
+960 YDASH

-974 TEFFGDVPFEDLS
+974 TEFYGKKTFEELS
-987 DQQMQVLKSVTDD
+987 DEQMAVLKNLTDD
-1000 VLNRFKTETA
+1000 VLSRFKQETEA
-1010 TVNFWSNVGNSLQSE
+1010 VNFWNNVALQQE
-1025 LRTSIIKLLITPEIK
+1025 LRTSIIKMLISPEIK
-1040 KYVPDIMKRRKEI
+1040 KQVPDIVKRRKDI

-1058 ELGYQHFGEEN
+1058 ELGYQHFGRND

>member
-6 TELQYVETPLMDQLK
+6 SELKYVETPLLDQLK
-21 RLGWTV
+21 KLGWTV
-27 KQLSDNE
+27 VQLDDSE
-34 KHDPKN
+34 KHDPQK
-40 SYRESFREVVIV
+40 SFRESFSEVVIV
-52 SRLRTALKR
+52 SRLKAALKR
-61 LNPWLEDNQIE
+61 LNPWLNDVQID
-72 DLCNQVQTYPH
+72 DLCRQIQDYPH
-83 PMKNLLENNEEVYDM
+83 PLKQILENNEEVYDR
-98 ITEGLSADDLH
+98 ITEGLSADNEE
-109 TGELN
+109 TGEVN
-114 RRVRLIDWT
+114 CPVRLIDWT
-123 DVDGYDGADMTDN
+123 DVDGYDGPDATDN

-156 PDIVLFVNGL
+156 PDVILFVNGL
-166 PLVVIECKAPDIAE
+166 PLVVIECKAPDITE
-180 PMAEGIEQLMRY
+180 PMAEGIDQLMRY
-192 QNRRGSAELEGVPEL
+192 QNRRGAEEPEGVPEL
-207 FYFNQIL
+207 FYFNQIV

-240 YPYKLRDINPNG
+240 YPYKLRDVNPNG

-265 EPSHLLDIV
+265 EPSHLLDII
-274 QNFIAF
+274 QNFIAY
-280 KDEDNGIRV
+280 KDEDNGVRV
-289 KLVSR
+289 KLVPR

-300 AAKIIERLRTAAKG
+300 ASKIIERLRNADSG

-336 RKMYNSFDLYNYKV
+336 RKMYNSYDLNNYKV

-367 KTVKYAVN
+367 KTVKYAIN
-375 IADSIEGLKKL
+375 IAGSIDGLKDL
-386 IENTA
+386 IKNTA

-403 ENEKNGGKKSDK
+403 ESEKNKEKKDKKKSG
-415 KSATLEQ
+415 SLEQ
-422 RTAVS
+422 RTSVS
-427 SFPVLNTSE
+427 TFPVLNTSD

-484 IDTYTMKQAEEDG
+484 IDTYTMRQAEEDG
-497 IVVELKYEGR
+497 IVVEIKYEGR
-507 AADSEITDKEAMNR
+507 ATDSEITDHDAMNHA
-521 SFVDVFGYLDVE
+521 FIDIFGYLDDE
-533 EQVEILGRYTVRAYL
+533 EQLEILGKYTVRGYL
-548 EAEEIIK
+548 EAQEVIN

-569 FTNGFKAQV
+569 FANGFKAQI
-578 VGVSKEAAYRYKQ
+578 VGVSKEAAYRYKK
-591 AIDALL
+591 AIDDLL
-597 PIKIA
+597 PKKIA
-602 ELEQHNPHHVD
+602 ELERSNPNHID

-621 TACVISAGG
+621 TACIISSGG
-630 ANEEQ
+630 ANEDQ
-635 HLKKYANEKENE
+635 HLKQYTNESENEK
-647 LIIDGFKAPFGETG
+647 IIDGFKAPFGETG
-661 LKGGDGNYGILIVT
+661 LKGGEGNYGILIVT

-681 FDAPIEQVMYLDK
+681 FDAPVEQVMYLDK

-701 LQAITRANRTCGSNK
+701 LQAITRVNRTCGANK

-747 ESLRDKSKDID
+747 ASLRDKSKDID
-758 ALNSSYNEIVQF
+758 ALNTAYNEIIQF
-770 ITEKVGCS
+770 LNEKIGYS
-778 LSQTSEIIEELCI
+778 LSQTSDIIEELCV
-791 DEELREEF
+791 DEELREEY
-799 NGRFSVM
+799 NGSFSVM

-814 PNPAALRYS
+814 PNPAALEYS
-823 EEYKRLA
+823 EDYKTLA

-838 MTRNPRFSNRDAS
+838 MTRNPRFSNKDAS
-851 RKVRAIIEEY
+851 KKVRAIIEEY
-861 LAVNGV
+861 LTVNGV
-867 DIEIA
+867 DMEIA
-872 PISLLSEDFMKGT
+872 PVSLLSDDFLKGGE
-885 DKKKS
+885 KKKS
-890 DRATCEEIKYAVR
+890 DRAVSEEIKYAVR

-929 NFKNNWAELRKAL
+929 EFKNNWAELRKAL
-942 EQLRRDIMAG
+942 EQLRRDIKAG

-960 YEATH
+960 YDASH

-974 TEFFGDVPFEDLS
+974 TEFYGKKTFEELS
-987 DQQMQVLKSVTDD
+987 DEQMTVLKNLTDD
-1000 VLNRFKTETA
+1000 VLSRFKQETEA
-1010 TVNFWSNVGNSLQSE
+1010 VNFWNNVALQQE
-1025 LRTSIIKLLITPEIK
+1025 LRTSIIKMLISPEIK
-1040 KYVPDIMKRRKEI
+1040 KQVPDIVKRRKDI

-1058 ELGYQHFGEEN
+1058 ELGYQHFGRND

>member
-6 TELQYVETPLMDQLK
+6 SELKYVETPLLEQLK
-21 RLGWTV
+21 KLGWTV
-27 KQLSDNE
+27 VQLNDSE
-34 KHDPKN
+34 KHDPQK
-40 SYRESFREVVIV
+40 SFRESFSEVVIV
-52 SRLRTALKR
+52 SRLKTALKR
-61 LNPWLEDNQIE
+61 LNPWLNDVQVD
-72 DLCNQVQTYPH
+72 DLCRQIQDYPH
-83 PMKNLLENNEEVYDM
+83 PLKQILENNEEVYDR
-98 ITEGLSADDLH
+98 ITEGLSADNEE
-109 TGELN
+109 TGEVN
-114 RRVRLIDWT
+114 CPVRLIDWT
-123 DVDGYDGADMTDN
+123 DVDAYDGSDATDN

-156 PDIVLFVNGL
+156 PDVVLFVNGL
-166 PLVVIECKAPDIAE
+166 PLVVIECKAPDITE
-180 PMAEGIEQLMRY
+180 PMAEGIDQLMRY
-192 QNRRGSAELEGVPEL
+192 QNRRGAEEPEGVPEL
-207 FYFNQIL
+207 FYFNQIV

-240 YPYKLRDINPNG
+240 YPYKLRDVNPNG

-274 QNFIAF
+274 QNFIAY
-280 KDEDNGIRV
+280 KDEDNGVRV
-289 KLVSR
+289 KLVPR

-300 AAKIIERLRTAAKG
+300 ASKIIERLRNADSG

-336 RKMYNSFDLYNYKV
+336 RKMYNSFDLNNYKV

-367 KTVKYAVN
+367 KTVKYAIN
-375 IADSIEGLKKL
+375 IAGSIDGLKDL
-386 IENTA
+386 IKNTA

-403 ENEKNGGKKSDK
+403 ESEKNKEKKDKKKSG
-415 KSATLEQ
+415 SLEQ
-422 RTAVS
+422 RTSVS
-427 SFPVLNTSE
+427 TFPVLNTSD

-484 IDTYTMKQAEEDG
+484 IDTYTMRQAEEDG
-497 IVVELKYEGR
+497 IVVEIKYEGR
-507 AADSEITDKEAMNR
+507 ATDSEITDHDAMNHA
-521 SFVDVFGYLDVE
+521 FIDIFGYLDDE
-533 EQVEILGRYTVRAYL
+533 EQLEILGKYTVRGYL
-548 EAEEIIK
+548 EAQEVIN
-555 EKAADMLDHYISTV
+555 EKAADMLEHYISTV
-569 FTNGFKAQV
+569 FANGFKAQI
-578 VGVSKEAAYRYKQ
+578 VGVSKEAAYRYKK
-591 AIDALL
+591 AIDDLL
-597 PIKIA
+597 PKKIA
-602 ELEQHNPHHVD
+602 ELECSNPNHID

-621 TACVISAGG
+621 TACIISSGG
-630 ANEEQ
+630 ANEDQ
-635 HLKKYANEKENE
+635 HLKQYTNESENEK
-647 LIIDGFKAPFGETG
+647 IIDGFKAPFGEAS

-681 FDAPIEQVMYLDK
+681 FDAPVEQVMYLDK

-701 LQAITRANRTCGSNK
+701 LQAITRVNRTCGANK

-732 DALADYADADRDEIM
+732 DALADYADADRNEIM
-747 ESLRDKSKDID
+747 ASLRDKSKDID
-758 ALNSSYNEIVQF
+758 ALNTAYNEIIQF
-770 ITEKVGCS
+770 LNEKVGYA
-778 LSQTSEIIEELCI
+778 LSQTSDIIEELCV
-791 DEELREEF
+791 DEELREEY

-806 SRLFDRVL
+806 SCLFDRVL
-814 PNPAALRYS
+814 PNPAALEYS
-823 EEYKRLA
+823 EDYKTLA

-838 MTRNPRFSNRDAS
+838 MTRNPRFSNKDAS
-851 RKVRAIIEEY
+851 KKVRAIIEEY
-861 LAVNGV
+861 LTVNGV
-867 DIEIA
+867 DMEIA
-872 PISLLSEDFMKGT
+872 PISLLSDDFLKGGEQ
-885 DKKKS
+885 KKS
-890 DRATCEEIKYAVR
+890 DRAVSEEIKYAVR

-929 NFKNNWAELRKAL
+929 EFKNNWAELRKAL
-942 EQLRRDIMAG
+942 EQLRRDIKAG

-960 YEATH
+960 YDASH

-974 TEFFGDVPFEDLS
+974 TEFYGKKAFEELS
-987 DQQMQVLKSVTDD
+987 DEQMTVLKNLTDD
-1000 VLNRFKTETA
+1000 VLSRFKQETEA
-1010 TVNFWSNVGNSLQSE
+1010 VNFWNNVALQQD
-1025 LRTSIIKLLITPEIK
+1025 LRTSIIKMLISPEIK
-1040 KYVPDIMKRRKEI
+1040 KQVPNIVKRRKDI

-1058 ELGYQHFGEEN
+1058 ELGYQHFGRND

>member
-6 TELQYVETPLMDQLK
+6 SELMYVETPLLEQLK
-21 RLGWTV
+21 KLGWTV
-27 KQLSDNE
+27 IQLDDSE
-34 KHDPKN
+34 KHDPQK
-40 SYRESFREVVIV
+40 SFRESFSEVVIV
-52 SRLRTALKR
+52 SRLKASLKR
-61 LNPWLEDNQIE
+61 LNPWLNDVQVD
-72 DLCNQVQTYPH
+72 DLCRQVQDYSYPLKQ
-83 PMKNLLENNEEVYDM
+83 MLENNEEVYDH
-98 ITEGLSADDLH
+98 ITEGLSADNEE
-109 TGELN
+109 TGEIN
-114 RRVRLIDWT
+114 CPVRLIDWT
-123 DVDGYDGADMTDN
+123 DVDAYDGPDATNN

-166 PLVVIECKAPDIAE
+166 PLVVIECKAPDITE
-180 PMAEGIEQLMRY
+180 PMAEGIDQLMRY
-192 QNRRGSAELEGVPEL
+192 QNRRGAEEMEGVPEL
-207 FYFNQIL
+207 FFFNQIV

-225 SITGGVSHFMEWKDA
+225 SITGNVSHFMEWKDA
-240 YPYKLRDINPNG
+240 YPCKLCDINPNG

-274 QNFIAF
+274 QNYIAY

-289 KLVSR
+289 KLVPR

-300 AAKIIERLRTAAKG
+300 ANKIIERLRSAAKG

-322 TQGTGKTLTMMFVI
+322 TQGTGKTFTMMFVI
-336 RKMYNSFDLYNYKV
+336 RKMYNSFDLNNYKV

-375 IADSIEGLKKL
+375 IAGSIDGLKDL
-386 IENTA
+386 IKNTA

-403 ENEKNGGKKSDK
+403 ESEKNKDK
-415 KSATLEQ
+415 KDKKKTGSLEQ
-422 RTAVS
+422 RTSVS
-427 SFPVLNTSE
+427 TFPVLNTSD

-484 IDTYTMKQAEEDG
+484 IDIYTMRQAEKDG
-497 IVVELKYEGR
+497 IVVEIKYEGR
-507 AADSEITDKEAMNR
+507 ATNSEITDHDAMNHA
-521 SFVDVFGYLDVE
+521 FVDIFGYLDDE
-533 EQVEILGRYTVRAYL
+533 EQIDILGKYTVRGYL
-548 EAEEIIK
+548 EAQEVIN
-555 EKAADMLDHYISTV
+555 EKAADMIDHYINTV
-569 FTNGFKAQV
+569 FANGFKAQV
-578 VGVSKEAAYRYKQ
+578 VGVSKEAAYRYKK

-597 PIKIA
+597 PKKIE
-602 ELEQHNPHHVD
+602 ELERNNPNRID
-613 IEQLKKLK
+613 IKQLKGLK
-621 TACVISAGG
+621 TACIISSSGT
-630 ANEEQ
+630 NEDQ
-635 HLKKYANEKENE
+635 HLKQYTNESENE
-647 LIIDGFKAPFGETG
+647 IIIDGFKAPFGEKG

-681 FDAPIEQVMYLDK
+681 FDAPVEQVMYLDK

-701 LQAITRANRTCGSNK
+701 LQAITRVNRTCGANK

-747 ESLRDKSKDID
+747 ASLRDKSKDID
-758 ALNSSYNEIVQF
+758 ALNSAYNEIIRF
-770 ITEKVGCS
+770 LNEKVGHA
-778 LSQTSEIIEELCI
+778 LSQTSDIIEELCL
-791 DEELREEF
+791 DEELREEY

-814 PNPAALRYS
+814 PNPAALKYS
-823 EEYKRLA
+823 EDYKTLA

-838 MTRNPRFSNRDAS
+838 MTRNPRFSNKDAS
-851 RKVRAIIEEY
+851 KKVRAIIEEY
-861 LAVNGV
+861 LTVNGV

-872 PISLLSEDFMKGT
+872 PISLLSDDFLKGGQS
-885 DKKKS
+885 KKS
-890 DRATCEEIKYAVR
+890 DHAVSEEIKYAVR

-929 NFKNNWAELRKAL
+929 EFKNNWAELRKAL
-942 EQLRRDIMAG
+942 EQLRRDIKVG

-960 YEATH
+960 YDATH

-974 TEFFGDVPFEDLS
+974 TEFFGKKSFEELS
-987 DQQMQVLKSVTDD
+987 DEQITMMKNLTDD
-1000 VLNRFKTETA
+1000 FLNRFKQETSA
-1010 TVNFWSNVGNSLQSE
+1010 VNFWNNVALQQE
-1025 LRTSIIKLLITPEIK
+1025 LRTFIIKRLLSPEVK
-1040 KYVPDIMKRRKEI
+1040 RHVPNIVKRRKDI

-1058 ELGYQHFGEEN
+1058 ELCYQHFGRDD

>member
-6 TELQYVETPLMDQLK
+6 SELMYVETPLLEQLK
-21 RLGWTV
+21 KLGWTV
-27 KQLSDNE
+27 VQLNDSD
-34 KHDPKN
+34 KHDPQK
-40 SYRESFREVVIV
+40 SFRESFSEVVIV
-52 SRLRTALKR
+52 SRLKAALKR
-61 LNPWLEDNQIE
+61 LNPWLNDVQVD
-72 DLCNQVQTYPH
+72 DLCIQVQNYPH
-83 PMKNLLENNEEVYDM
+83 PLRQVLENNAEVYDR
-98 ITEGLSADDLH
+98 ITEGLSADNEE
-109 TGELN
+109 TGEIN
-114 RRVRLIDWT
+114 CPVRLIDWT
-123 DVDGYDGADMTDN
+123 DVDAYDGLDATDN

-166 PLVVIECKAPDIAE
+166 PLVVIECKAPDITE
-180 PMAEGIEQLMRY
+180 PMAEGIDQLMRY
-192 QNRRGSAELEGVPEL
+192 QNRRGAEEPEGVPEL
-207 FYFNQIL
+207 FYFNQIVM
-214 ISTCFHDCRYS
+214 STCFHDCRYS

-259 TVAGML
+259 AVAGMF

-274 QNFIAF
+274 QNFIAY

-289 KLVSR
+289 KLVPR

-300 AAKIIERLRTAAKG
+300 ASKIIKRLRTADKG

-336 RKMYNSFDLYNYKV
+336 RKMYNSFDLNNYKV

-367 KTVKYAVN
+367 KTVKYAIN
-375 IADSIEGLKKL
+375 IAGSINGLKDL
-386 IENTA
+386 IKNTA

-403 ENEKNGGKKSDK
+403 EAEKNNEEKGKK
-415 KSATLEQ
+415 KSGSLEQ
-422 RTAVS
+422 RTSVS
-427 SFPVLNTSE
+427 TFPVLNTSD

-484 IDTYTMKQAEEDG
+484 IDTYTMRQAEEDG
-497 IVVELKYEGR
+497 IVVEIKYEGR
-507 AADSEITDKEAMNR
+507 ATDSEITDHDAMNHA
-521 SFVDVFGYLDVE
+521 FIDIFGYLDDE
-533 EQVEILGRYTVRAYL
+533 EQLEILGKYTVRGYL
-548 EAEEIIK
+548 EAQEVIN
-555 EKAADMLDHYISTV
+555 EKAADMLDHYINTV
-569 FTNGFKAQV
+569 FANGFKAQV
-578 VGVSKEAAYRYKQ
+578 VGVSKEAAYRYKK

-597 PIKIA
+597 PKKIE
-602 ELEQHNPHHVD
+602 ELERNNPNHID

-621 TACVISAGG
+621 TACIISSGG
-630 ANEEQ
+630 ANEDQ
-635 HLKKYANEKENE
+635 HLKQYTNESENE
-647 LIIDGFKAPFGETG
+647 IIIDGFKSPFGETG

-681 FDAPIEQVMYLDK
+681 FDAPVEQVMYLDK

-701 LQAITRANRTCGSNK
+701 LQAITRVNRTCGANK

-747 ESLRDKSKDID
+747 ASLRDKSKDID
-758 ALNSSYNEIVQF
+758 ALNTAYNEIIQF
-770 ITEKVGCS
+770 LNEKVGYS
-778 LSQTSEIIEELCI
+778 LSQTSDIIEELCL
-791 DEELREEF
+791 DEELREEY

-814 PNPAALRYS
+814 PNPAALEYS
-823 EEYKRLA
+823 EDYKSLA

-838 MTRNPRFSNRDAS
+838 MTRNQRFSNKDAS
-851 RKVRAIIEEY
+851 KKVRAIIEEY
-861 LAVNGV
+861 LTVNGV
-867 DIEIA
+867 DMEIA
-872 PISLLSEDFMKGT
+872 PISLLSDDFLKGEQS
-885 DKKKS
+885 KKS
-890 DRATCEEIKYAVR
+890 DRAVSEEIKYAVR

-929 NFKNNWAELRKAL
+929 EFKNNWAELRKAL
-942 EQLRRDIMAG
+942 EQLRRDIKAG

-960 YEATH
+960 YEASH

-974 TEFFGDVPFEDLS
+974 TAFYGKKTFEELS
-987 DQQMQVLKSVTDD
+987 DEQMGVLKNLTDD
-1000 VLNRFKTETA
+1000 VLSRFKQETEA
-1010 TVNFWSNVGNSLQSE
+1010 VNFWDNVALQQD
-1025 LRTSIIKLLITPEIK
+1025 LRTNIIKLLISPEIK
-1040 KYVPDIMKRRKEI
+1040 KQVPDIVKRRKDV
-1053 AQKLM
+1053 AQNLM
-1058 ELGYQHFGEEN
+1058 ELGYQHFGRND

>member
-6 TELQYVETPLMDQLK
+6 SELMYVETPLLEQLK
-21 RLGWTV
+21 KLGWTV
-27 KQLSDNE
+27 VQLDDSE
-34 KHDPKN
+34 KHDPQK
-40 SYRESFREVVIV
+40 SFRESFSEVVIL
-52 SRLRTALKR
+52 SRLKAALKR
-61 LNPWLEDNQIE
+61 LNPWLNEVQID
-72 DLCNQVQTYPH
+72 DLCRQVQDYPH
-83 PMKNLLENNEEVYDM
+83 PLRQILENNEEIYDR
-98 ITEGLSADDLH
+98 ITEGLSADNEE
-109 TGELN
+109 TGEMN
-114 RRVRLIDWT
+114 CPVRLIDWT
-123 DVDGYDGADMTDN
+123 DVDGYDGPDATDN

-166 PLVVIECKAPDIAE
+166 PFVAIECKAPDITE
-180 PMAEGIEQLMRY
+180 PMAEGIDQLMRY
-192 QNRRGSAELEGVPEL
+192 QNRRGAEEPEGVPEL
-207 FYFNQIL
+207 FYFNQIV

-225 SITGGVSHFMEWKDA
+225 SITGGISHFMEWKDA

-274 QNFIAF
+274 QNFIAY

-289 KLVSR
+289 KLVPR

-300 AAKIIERLRTAAKG
+300 ASKIIERLRNAAKG

-336 RKMYNSFDLYNYKV
+336 RKMYNSYDLNNYKV

-367 KTVKYAVN
+367 KTVKYGIN
-375 IADSIEGLKKL
+375 IAGSIDGLKGL
-386 IENTA
+386 IQNTA

-403 ENEKNGGKKSDK
+403 ETEKNKADVGKKKAGS
-415 KSATLEQ
+415 LEQ
-422 RTAVS
+422 RTSVS
-427 SFPVLNTSE
+427 TFPVLNTSD

-484 IDTYTMKQAEEDG
+484 IDTYTMRQAEEDG
-497 IVVELKYEGR
+497 IVVEIKYEGR
-507 AADSEITDKEAMNR
+507 ATDSEITDHDAMNHA
-521 SFVDVFGYLDVE
+521 FIDIFGYLDDE
-533 EQVEILGRYTVRAYL
+533 EQLEILGKYTVRGYL
-548 EAEEIIK
+548 EAQEVIN
-555 EKAADMLDHYISTV
+555 EKAADLLDHYISTV
-569 FTNGFKAQV
+569 FSNGFKAQV
-578 VGVSKEAAYRYKQ
+578 VGVSKEAAYRYKK
-591 AIDALL
+591 AIDELL
-597 PIKIA
+597 PKKIA
-602 ELEQHNPHHVD
+602 DLERNNPNRID
-613 IEQLKKLK
+613 IELLKKLK
-621 TACVISAGG
+621 TACIISSSG
-630 ANEEQ
+630 ANEDQ
-635 HLKKYANEKENE
+635 HLKQYTNESENE
-647 LIIDGFKAPFGETG
+647 IIIDGFKAPFDETG

-681 FDAPIEQVMYLDK
+681 FDAPVEQVMYLDK

-701 LQAITRANRTCGSNK
+701 LQAITRVNRTCGANK

-732 DALADYADADRDEIM
+732 DALADYADPDRDEIM
-747 ESLRDKSKDID
+747 ASLRDKSEDID
-758 ALNSSYNEIVQF
+758 ALNIAYNEIVQF
-770 ITEKVGCS
+770 LNEKVGYA
-778 LSQTSEIIEELCI
+778 LSQTSDIIEELCL
-791 DEELREEF
+791 DEELREEY

-814 PNPAALRYS
+814 PNPAALEYS
-823 EEYKRLA
+823 EDYKTLA

-838 MTRNPRFSNRDAS
+838 MTRNPRFSNKDAS
-851 RKVRAIIEEY
+851 KKVRAIIEEY
-861 LAVNGV
+861 LTVNGV
-867 DIEIA
+867 DMEIA
-872 PISLLSEDFMKGT
+872 PISLLSDDFLKGGE
-885 DKKKS
+885 KNKS
-890 DRATCEEIKYAVR
+890 DRAASEEIKYAVR

-929 NFKNNWAELRKAL
+929 EFKNNWAELRKAL
-942 EQLRRDIMAG
+942 EQLRRDIKAG

-974 TEFFGDVPFEDLS
+974 TEFFGKKTFEELS
-987 DQQMQVLKSVTDD
+987 DEQMTVLKNLTDD
-1000 VLNRFKTETA
+1000 VLSHFKKETEA
-1010 TVNFWSNVGNSLQSE
+1010 VNFWNNVALQQE
-1025 LRTSIIKLLITPEIK
+1025 LRTSIIKLLISQEIK
-1040 KYVPDIMKRRKEI
+1040 KQVPDIVKRRKDI

-1058 ELGYQHFGEEN
+1058 ELGYQHFGRND